1 MGSKTISD
9 LFCEV
14 VILQI
19 LEFWGKNM
27 MENYENVSKLLTGLY
42 RNCTKLEGC
51 GCLLTEGAELDIQWL
66 QMGQS
71 FH

>member
-1 MGSKTISD
+1 
-9 LFCEV
+9 
-14 VILQI
+14 
-19 LEFWGKNM
+19 

-42 RNCTKLEGC
+42 RNCIKLEGC